1 MALPVVVGPEIR
13 SQACIRRD
21 ADLRRFVKPDPRAHH
36 SGEAR
41 RCNPGGFHVARET
54 EPAQPATP
62 RRSSL
67 ALLETRR
74 ELECPLE
81 DLGKIAA
88 VVGRPYG
95 CLVGHCGF
103 RDEIAPADLCA
114 LDAEFEGSLVRE
126 P

>member
-1 MALPVVVGPEIR
+1 MALPVVVGPEMR

-67 ALLETRR
+67 ALLETRG

-81 DLGKIAA
+81 YFGEIPA
-88 VVGRPYG
+88 VVGRPDRR
-95 CLVGHCGF
+95 LVRHCGF
-103 RDEIAPADLCA
+103 RDEIAAANL
-114 LDAEFEGSLVRE
+114 
-126 P
+126 